1 MKVATKK
8 RVTVKEGEEERETR
22 VIFTGRV
29 TKDDSVDEDED
40 LLELESSLSRVAALS
55 DEEEEE
61 AKSPKVDP
69 KTGVPELATNDKVAA
84 FVRSMKP
91 KPKKRVTLEHLDK
104 TSLRTAGENKSSFVT
119 RAGQNRYK
127 FAQSATT
134 KTLEPNSDFL
144 EVPEKYKFK

>member
-61 AKSPKVDP
+61 AKGPKVDP
-69 KTGVPELATNDKVAA
+69 KTGVPELATNDKVAD

-104 TSLRTAGENKSSFVT
+104 TSLRTAGENMSSFVT
-119 RAGQNRYK
+119 RDGQNRYK